1 MKRREFIALLAGAV
15 ASPYPALAQQVRTI
29 GLLGSGSEAAQRQW
43 TAAFVQRMAQL
54 GWNEG
59 GNLKIAYRWAD
70 GQNAR
75 FAELAAEL
83 VKLNVD
89 LILTHNTLPTLAAKQ
104 ATSGIPIVFATAGD
118 PVSSGIVAGLARPGG
133 NVTGLSGQAPDTAGK
148 RIELLRELTPGL
160 ERLGVLSETGNP
172 YAALDVKEV
181 ERAARSFNIQVQ
193 TAALEPGEEIDVA
206 LNALKGSVHGLYVL
220 PTPVFF
226 AHRVQLNVRSLAAG
240 LPTMYVIREYVE
252 AGGLISYGP
261 NWPSM
266 WRRAADLVA
275 KILNGA
281 KPGDIP
287 IEQPT
292 QFDLVIN
299 ARTAKALGLTV
310 PPTLLGRADEVI
322 E

>member
-54 GWNEG
+54 GWNEC

-89 LILTHNTLPTLAAKQ
+89 LILTHNTVLTLAAKQ

-118 PVSSGIVAGLARPGG
+118 PVSSGIVASLARPGG

-160 ERLGVLSETGNP
+160 ERLGVLTETGNP
-172 YAALDVKEV
+172 YATLDVKEV

-206 LNALKGSVHGLYVL
+206 LNVLKGRVHALYVL

>member
-1 MKRREFIALLAGAV
+1 MKRREFIALLGGAV
-15 ASPYPALAQQVRTI
+15 VSSYPVHAQQVRTI
-29 GLLGSGSEAAQRQW
+29 GLLGSGSEAAQREW
-43 TAAFVQRMAQL
+43 TAAFVQRIAQV
-54 GWNEG
+54 GWTEG
-59 GNLKIAYRWAD
+59 GNLKIVYRWAD
-70 GQNAR
+70 GNNER
-75 FAELAAEL
+75 FAEIAAEF

-104 ATSGIPIVFATAGD
+104 VTSVIPIVFATAGD
-118 PVSSGIVAGLARPGG
+118 PVGSGIVASLARPGG

-160 ERLGVLSETGNP
+160 ESLGVLSESGNP

-181 ERAARSFNIQVQ
+181 QRAARTFNIQVHIVLLQ
-193 TAALEPGEEIDVA
+193 PGDELDVA
-206 LNALKGSVHGLYVL
+206 LDSLKGRVQALYVL
-220 PTPVFF
+220 PIPRFY
-226 AHRVQLNVRSLAAG
+226 ASRVQLNAGSLAAK

-275 KILNGA
+275 KVLNGV

-287 IEQPT
+287 VEQPT
-292 QFDLVIN
+292 QFDLIIN
-299 ARTAKALGLTV
+299 ARTAKALGLEV
-310 PPTLLGRADEVI
+310 PPALLARADEVI